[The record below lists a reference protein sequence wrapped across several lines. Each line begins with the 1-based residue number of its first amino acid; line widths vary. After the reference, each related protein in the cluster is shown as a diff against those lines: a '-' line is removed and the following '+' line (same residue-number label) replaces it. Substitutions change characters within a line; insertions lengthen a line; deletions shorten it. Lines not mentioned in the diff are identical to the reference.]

1 MCVIQHTQG
10 VTPGDGRADR
20 SRGSDWD
27 LQEGKWELGK
37 RPEQLSGYW
46 ARREPVKWGDGR
58 PPVPGGGGGAGA
70 RTCVIS
76 LHPPLPPVISSSPQ
90 DDEEQL
96 DLTTRSLQ
104 RASGFVWTCLA
115 MKHERGRR
123 ISRWISCG
131 ISCRISCRISWSAGH
146 GWCVWSAGSHF
157 KYRWLV
163 TLELHVYGTAHLFLS
178 MCHLTI
184 LLRGPHSLLTNYCLD
199 EFFFYFLC
207 SVSLSRQG
215 GDRPQ

>member
-1 MCVIQHTQG
+1 M
-10 VTPGDGRADR
+10 
-20 SRGSDWD
+20 
-27 LQEGKWELGK
+27 
-37 RPEQLSGYW
+37 
-46 ARREPVKWGDGR
+46 
-58 PPVPGGGGGAGA
+58 
-70 RTCVIS
+70 
-76 LHPPLPPVISSSPQ
+76 
-90 DDEEQL
+90 
-96 DLTTRSLQ
+96 TTRSLQ

-199 EFFFYFLC
+199 EFFFISFAVFHC
-207 SVSLSRQG
+207 RDKVATGHSEGRSTGNVRVKW
-215 GDRPQ
+215 